1 MTNSV
6 YIHIP
11 FCKNIC
17 SYCDFC
23 KIYYDEDICSKYL
36 DSLKKEVLDRYKNE
50 EIYTLYIGGG
60 TPSSLSLNNIK
71 QLFDIVRLFKLDK
84 LKEFTFEFNVQDID
98 EYKLSFLK
106 DNKVNRL
113 SIGVQTIN
121 KDGQILLKRECSKE
135 EIEEK
140 VNIARKYFDNINIDL
155 IYAYPKENMDIL
167 KEDLD
172 FITGLNPEHIS
183 CYSLIIE
190 DHTVLGNSNIE
201 YIDDELDL
209 NMYEYIMKYLK
220 DMGYNHIEVSNYSK
234 EGYEPLHN
242 LVYWTNNHYYGFG
255 AGASGY
261 IDNIRYTNT
270 KNVFKYIEGN
280 YDYLKEEL
288 DINDIIENEMIL
300 GLRLIKGIDK
310 KDFYNKYNKNIEDI
324 YDIKKLIKD
333 GLLIDDGNRIYIPE
347 DKIYVSNSILINFI
361 GDKDE

>member
-1 MTNSV
+1 MCNSI

-36 DSLKKEVLDRYKNE
+36 DALKKEVLDRYKNE

-60 TPSSLSLNNIK
+60 TPSSLSIDNIK
-71 QLFDIVRLFKLDK
+71 QLFDVVRLFKLDK
-84 LKEFTFEFNVQDID
+84 LKEFTFEFNVQDMD

-140 VNIARKYFDNINIDL
+140 VKLARKYFDNINIDL
-155 IYAYPKENMDIL
+155 IYAYPNENMDIL

-172 FITGLNPEHIS
+172 FITGLDPEHIS

-190 DHTVLGNSNIE
+190 DHTVIGNSNIE

-209 NMYEYIMKYLK
+209 NMYEYIRKYLK

-261 IDNIRYTNT
+261 IDKIRYTNT
-270 KNVFKYIEGN
+270 KSVFKYIDG
-280 YDYLKEEL
+280 DYKYEESVL
-288 DINDIIENEMIL
+288 EEKDIIENEMIL

-310 KDFYNKYNKNIEDI
+310 KEFYNKYNKNIEDV

-361 GDKDE
+361 GE